1 MYSMRDPQSSE
12 EISDI
17 LARLVGRTVAEFSV
31 LGINSLKSV
40 TPAPTALAGTEIVG
54 TSVRDRI
61 LELRTQAYLV
71 QIDLQRAGR
80 LIWFDTPPSAAAGTA
95 SRPTVRLLT
104 QNGDGIDFAE
114 PAKTKRI
121 SVHISK
127 A

>member
-1 MYSMRDPQSSE
+1 MRDPQSSD

-17 LARLVGRTVAEFSV
+17 LARLVGRTVAEFCV
-31 LGINSLKSV
+31 FGINSLKSV
-40 TPAPTALAGTEIVG
+40 APTPAALAGTEIVG

-61 LELRTQAYLV
+61 LELRTHSYLA

-80 LIWFDTPPSAAAGTA
+80 LIWLDTLPSAAAGVG

-104 QNGDGIDFAE
+104 QDGRGIDFAE

-121 SVHISK
+121 SVRISK
-127 A
+127 V